1 MIVRVCRW
9 GAHVRYGLMGG
20 YSPERLRR
28 SIWQRIPL
36 LWVFALTLTA
46 CGPRINYAYTPPAS
60 PEGMVCISQ
69 CANSQQMCW
78 NFNQNAYQQCLNN
91 RNWAMQNYYQCR
103 NNAPTKEARNSCYM
117 PPACYGPNNYYCEET
132 YRACYQACGGN
143 VEAFVL
149 PDS

>member
-1 MIVRVCRW
+1 
-9 GAHVRYGLMGG
+9 MGG
-20 YSPERLRR
+20 CSPDRLRG

-36 LWVFALTLTA
+36 LWGVALTLTA
-46 CGPRINYAYTPPAS
+46 CGPQIHYAYTPPAS

-78 NFNQNAYQQCLNN
+78 SYNQSAYQQCLNN
-91 RNWAMQNYYQCR
+91 RNWAMQRYYQCQ
-103 NNAPTKEARNSCYM
+103 NNAASTKVIRSSCYM
-117 PPACYGPNNYYCEET
+117 PPACYGPNNYYCDET

-143 VEAFVL
+143 VEAFAL